1 MILENFF
8 VKIIQIMRKT
18 FRKGSIWLIY
28 EFNFF
33 FCAAT
38 PWTLRLKPWFQSC
51 GRSCMDIIIV
61 LIHPAV
67 IVA

>member
-1 MILENFF
+1 MNL
-8 VKIIQIMRKT
+8 T
-18 FRKGSIWLIY
+18 
-28 EFNFF
+28 F

-67 IVA
+67 TVA